1 MSSNRPKEA
10 IGRALITA
18 GSLALLGAAYQRL
31 HRRCVVVWGATR
43 EEVANRFPGHEL
55 LDEVRIGATRAV
67 TIDVP
72 SEAIWPWLVQMG
84 SGEGSVRM
92 YDWIERLLWL
102 EVRGVDGTTPELSDL
117 DDGDDTRS
125 WPNTS
130 GLGVQVEILTPVGAM
145 TTRSED
151 GTWVWTFLL
160 VPQDALPRLSSH
172 ARASAN
178 SPAEVVGWLRWRSE
192 RG

>member
-18 GSLALLGAAYQRL
+18 GSLALLRAAYQRL
-31 HRRCVVVWGATR
+31 HRRRVVVWGATR
-43 EEVANRFPGHEL
+43 DEVANRFPGHEL

-72 SEAIWPWLVQMG
+72 PEAIWPWLVQIG
-84 SGEGSVRM
+84 SGEGSVRI
-92 YDWIERLLWL
+92 YDWLERLLRL
-102 EVRGVDGTTPELSDL
+102 EVRGVDATTPELSDL

-125 WPNTS
+125 WPTAS

-160 VPQDALPRLSSH
+160 VPQDALHRLRSH